1 MQQGQTRMRKEVA
14 RQQHSNVKGCLQ
26 PIEHQAEPLHGAVI
40 QLIVALQQVSHR
52 TIQVGIIRI
61 IIPPIEVHLQRQA
74 IAIEDQHLVAQQ
86 DQLQAAPPEVRLD
99 HQEEDK
105 SALGSIEF

>member
-1 MQQGQTRMRKEVA
+1 MRKEVA
-14 RQQHSNVKGCLQ
+14 RQHSNVKECLHV
-26 PIEHQAEPLHGAVI
+26 IKHQAEPLHGAVI

-52 TIQVGIIRI
+52 T
-61 IIPPIEVHLQRQA
+61 IPPIEVHLQRQA

-86 DQLQAAPPEVRLD
+86 DQLQADLQEVRLD